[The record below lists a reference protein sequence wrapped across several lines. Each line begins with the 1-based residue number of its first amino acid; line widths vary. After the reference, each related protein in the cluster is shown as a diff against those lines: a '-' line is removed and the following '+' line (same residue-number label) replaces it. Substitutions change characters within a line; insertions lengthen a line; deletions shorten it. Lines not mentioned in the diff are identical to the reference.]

1 MTFLILA
8 LLCLLFFALAIRL
21 GDLVI
26 YAILILIGTTLLG
39 IIVMFFNFD
48 IGMQMTAWSI
58 ALLLVFGV
66 LFAFSGLVSTLLFVP
81 LLLVWTGLKSIFNK
95 LFSR

>member
-39 IIVMFFNFD
+39 IVVMFFNFD
-48 IGMQMTAWSI
+48 IGMQITAWSI

-66 LFAFSGLVSTLLFVP
+66 LFAFSGLVSTFLFVP
-81 LLLVWTGLKSIFNK
+81 LLLIWTGLKGIFNK